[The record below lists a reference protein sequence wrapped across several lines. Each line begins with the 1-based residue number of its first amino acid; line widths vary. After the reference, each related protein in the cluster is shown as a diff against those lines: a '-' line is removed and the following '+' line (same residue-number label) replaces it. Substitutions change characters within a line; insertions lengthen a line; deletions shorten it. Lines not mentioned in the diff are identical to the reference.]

1 MAMELSP
8 TFLIETANRLGAA
21 AQNVM
26 EVARFGGLETDE
38 EPSPFEV
45 TCEQRNYRLR
55 RYFPALVPN
64 TKARRLARPPV
75 VLVPPLMLLIEML
88 ISPDIRSRL
97 CSAPLKSCFSVA

>member
-64 TKARRLARPPV
+64 TKAQRCSFRLWLTSRPRSSAKRRARPA
-75 VLVPPLMLLIEML
+75 LG
-88 ISPDIRSRL
+88 
-97 CSAPLKSCFSVA
+97 